1 MLAYK
6 LKNRPLQKKTNKK
19 KNSTAGLTGELF
31 HLSPCDVVSF
41 SSESL
46 IMHIPSS
53 FVDFH
58 SAINDIV
65 YFFKV
70 FKLHLSFLQSAL
82 VEKPNRCH
90 FVFSCFL

>member
-6 LKNRPLQKKTNKK
+6 LKNRPLQKKK
-19 KNSTAGLTGELF
+19 KNKQKNNTAGLTGELF
-31 HLSPCDVVSF
+31 HLSPCDMFSF

-46 IMHIPSS
+46 FMHIPSS

-58 SAINDIV
+58 SAINGII

-70 FKLHLSFLQSAL
+70 FKLHLSFLQSGL
-82 VEKPNRCH
+82 VEKAN
-90 FVFSCFL
+90 